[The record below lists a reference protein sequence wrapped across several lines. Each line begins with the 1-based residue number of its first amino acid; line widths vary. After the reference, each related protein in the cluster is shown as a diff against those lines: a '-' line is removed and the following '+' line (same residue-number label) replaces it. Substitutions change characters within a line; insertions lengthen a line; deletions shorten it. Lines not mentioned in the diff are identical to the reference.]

1 MKPANTVVLI
11 VEDDPAVAELV
22 KYSLRGDDWLCRS
35 VSTLGQAWEFMQ
47 SHRPQLVLLDW
58 MLRQENGLRLL
69 ARIRHD
75 PLMCDVPVMLLTA
88 RTLPEDQRIG
98 LDSGADDY
106 LTKPFSPTEL
116 CARARA
122 PMGKAPVSRPQY
134 R

>member
-1 MKPANTVVLI
+1 MKSANTVVLI

-22 KYSLRGDDWLCRS
+22 KYSLRSADWLCRS
-35 VSTLGQAWEFMQ
+35 VPTIEQAWDFMQ

-75 PLMCDVPVMLLTA
+75 PLLRDVPVMLLTA

-106 LTKPFSPTEL
+106 LTKPFSPAEL
-116 CARARA
+116 CARAKA
-122 PMGKAPVSRPQY
+122 LLGKAPISPR
-134 R
+134 

>member
-1 MKPANTVVLI
+1 MKSANTVVLI

-22 KYSLRGDDWLCRS
+22 KYSLRGGDWMCRS
-35 VSTLGQAWEFMQ
+35 VSTIEQAWEFMQ

-58 MLRQENGLRLL
+58 MLRHENGLRLL

-75 PLMCDVPVMLLTA
+75 AFLRDVPVMLLTA

-106 LTKPFSPTEL
+106 LTKPFSPAEL

-122 PMGKAPVSRPQY
+122 LLSKTP
-134 R
+134 